1 MELFKPEKRLMN
13 HPIHFGEN
21 PLVILSNF
29 SHSALKQGWSQ
40 AEVETVISEASPR
53 RLYETHTYLES
64 IYLVLI
70 IVAIFMTTSA

>member
-40 AEVETVISEASPR
+40 AEVETVISEASQGD
-53 RLYETHTYLES
+53 YMK
-64 IYLVLI
+64 LI
-70 IVAIFMTTSA
+70 RTLRAYTLL

>member
-40 AEVETVISEASPR
+40 LKSKLSFLKLPKAT
-53 RLYETHTYLES
+53 YETHTYLES

>member
-1 MELFKPEKRLMN
+1 MELSKLEKRLMN

-40 AEVETVISEASPR
+40 AEVETVISEASQGDYMKLIR
-53 RLYETHTYLES
+53 TLRTYTL
-64 IYLVLI
+64 L
-70 IVAIFMTTSA
+70 

>member
-40 AEVETVISEASPR
+40 AEVETVISEASLHPCFKAEV
-53 RLYETHTYLES
+53 LNQ
-64 IYLVLI
+64 IYQNWP
-70 IVAIFMTTSA
+70 A

>member
-29 SHSALKQGWSQ
+29 SDSALKQCWSQ
-40 AEVETVISEASPR
+40 AEVETVISEASQGDYMKLIR
-53 RLYETHTYLES
+53 TLRTYTL
-64 IYLVLI
+64 L
-70 IVAIFMTTSA
+70 

>member
-1 MELFKPEKRLMN
+1 KRLMN

-40 AEVETVISEASPR
+40 AEVETVISEASQGD
-53 RLYETHTYLES
+53 YMK
-64 IYLVLI
+64 LI
-70 IVAIFMTTSA
+70 RTLRA